1 MRLEEQLAAIEL
13 FSELSSRE
21 VKAVG
26 KLMTPIRVKAGRDIM
41 VEGQSGREFVIIT
54 SGTATVRR
62 SGRVLAQ
69 VGAGDFLGELSV
81 IAGVPRT
88 ATVTA
93 DSELELMVLNRRE
106 FSALLD
112 ENPKIA
118 RKVLVGAVKRIHQ
131 IEPTLTN

>member
-1 MRLEEQLAAIEL
+1 
-13 FSELSSRE
+13 
-21 VKAVG
+21 
-26 KLMTPIRVKAGRDIM
+26 MTPVRVKTGKDIM
-41 VEGQSGREFVIIT
+41 VEGQSGREFAIIT
-54 SGTATVRR
+54 EGTATVRR
-62 SGRVLAQ
+62 GGRVLAQ

-93 DSELELMVLNRRE
+93 DTDLELMVLNRRE

-118 RKVLVGAVKRIHQ
+118 RKVLVGAVKRLHQ
-131 IEPTLTN
+131 IEPSVTN

>member
-1 MRLEEQLAAIEL
+1 MKLEDQLAAIEL
-13 FSELSSRE
+13 FSELTSRE
-21 VKAVG
+21 VKALG
-26 KLMTPIRVKAGRDIM
+26 KLMTPVRVKTGKDIM
-41 VEGQSGREFVIIT
+41 VEGQSGREFAIIT
-54 SGTATVRR
+54 EGTATVRR
-62 SGRVLAQ
+62 GGRVLAQ

-93 DSELELMVLNRRE
+93 DTDLELMVLNRRE

-118 RKVLVGAVKRIHQ
+118 RKVLVGAVKRLHQ
-131 IEPTLTN
+131 IEPSVTN

>member
-26 KLMTPIRVKAGRDIM
+26 KLMTPVRVKPGRDIM
-41 VEGQSGREFVIIT
+41 VEGQTGREFVIIT
-54 SGTATVRR
+54 EGSATVRR
-62 SGRVLAQ
+62 AGRVLAQ
-69 VGAGDFLGELSV
+69 VGTGDFLGELSV

-93 DSELELMVLNRRE
+93 DTDLELMVLNRRE